1 MVGWLTALLFTLVM
15 LVTVKA
21 RSQEGFD
28 AATPSG
34 EALLNS
40 VSPDYQNM
48 IDAYSRAFMASKT
61 TGDQTSLIQ
70 VRTAITEYQ
79 DQMREQVASNQFAIQ
94 TFLDDYKNMNPELD
108 KLHQQAQVFKDEGPK
123 VADQLAASTA
133 ETPTQIDYGALVS
146 RIVVLV
152 LIVGATLALNA
163 SSQP

>member
-15 LVTVKA
+15 LVTIKA

-28 AATPSG
+28 AAAPSG

-48 IDAYSRAFMASKT
+48 IDAYSRAFKASKT
-61 TGDQTSLIQ
+61 TGDQTAL
-70 VRTAITEYQ
+70 
-79 DQMREQVASNQFAIQ
+79 IQ

-108 KLHQQAQVFKDEGPK
+108 KLHRQAQVFRDEGPK

-133 ETPTQIDYGALVS
+133 EQPTQIDYGSLVS

-163 SSQP
+163 SSQS